1 MWLRDGLPHD
11 LKRARVLVYGYNT
24 NLLESQ
30 TFQNVDDIA
39 IAFNESIRSIRIHN
53 RVSWVVRLWRLIGG
67 SFRQGEVMPR
77 PLVFIS
83 HSLGGVI
90 LKRVRSVDPFLT
102 ICDHTNC
109 SQDHSGDEG
118 GRRD

>member
-11 LKRARVLVYGYNT
+11 LKGARVLVYGYNT

-39 IAFNESIRSIRIHN
+39 IAFSESIRSIRIHN

-102 ICDHTNC
+102 MCDRTNY